1 MVPTVALLYVEV
13 EGITHCVARRSL
25 VARARQ
31 LALAI
36 ARSKLKRDARR
47 FGVAPR
53 GASRK
58 SISYVIDAELVA
70 AGAPPRRD
78 HVVVGRHN
86 GTRASNEK
94 PPISRRPGCDRKVA
108 CVKCIARGRE
118 LAIGGGARR
127 RSELEGD
134 APVPGDG
141 CTSCGTLRQR
151 IAGRGT
157 MLIGIRAPGPSR
169 PPNVGGARARQHCER
184 CKEHEGA
191 MQEGE
196 RPWTQRL
203 PAKG

>member
-1 MVPTVALLYVEV
+1 VVPTVALLNVEV

-53 GASRK
+53 GASCK

-86 GTRASNEK
+86 GIRASYEK
-94 PPISRRPGCDRKVA
+94 PPISWRPGCGRFEGWEKY
-108 CVKCIARGRE
+108 IARGRE
-118 LAIGGGARR
+118 LAIGARP

-157 MLIGIRAPGPSR
+157 MFIGTSAPGPSR

-184 CKEHEGA
+184 GKEHEGA
-191 MQEGE
+191 MQGGE

>member
-1 MVPTVALLYVEV
+1 MVPTVALLNVEV
-13 EGITHCVARRSL
+13 EGTTHCVAYPGL

-31 LALAI
+31 VALAI

-47 FGVAPR
+47 FGVAPS

-58 SISYVIDAELVA
+58 SISYVIDAKLIG
-70 AGAPPRRD
+70 AGASPRLD

-94 PPISRRPGCDRKVA
+94 PPISWRPGCDREEA
-108 CVKCIARGRE
+108 CVKCIARGRK
-118 LAIGGGARR
+118 LAVGGGARR

-141 CTSCGTLRQR
+141 DTSCGTLGQR

-157 MLIGIRAPGPSR
+157 KLIGTSA
-169 PPNVGGARARQHCER
+169 PNVGGAHHRGKQCE
-184 CKEHEGA
+184 
-191 MQEGE
+191 
-196 RPWTQRL
+196 
-203 PAKG
+203 

>member
-1 MVPTVALLYVEV
+1 VVPTVALLKVEV
-13 EGITHCVARRSL
+13 EGSTTHCVVVL

-31 LALAI
+31 LAVRVR

-47 FGVAPR
+47 CGVALR

-70 AGAPPRRD
+70 VGALRRRD
-78 HVVVGRHN
+78 LVVVGRHN

-94 PPISRRPGCDRKVA
+94 PQISWRPGSDRYEFWA
-108 CVKCIARGRE
+108 KCIARGRE
-118 LAIGGGARR
+118 EAILLAICL
-127 RSELEGD
+127 SELEGD

-141 CTSCGTLRQR
+141 YTSCGTLRQR
-151 IAGRGT
+151 IVLRAT
-157 MLIGIRAPGPSR
+157 MLIETRAPEPSR
-169 PPNVGGARARQHCER
+169 PPNVGGPRARQHCER

-196 RPWTQRL
+196 RPWTHRL